1 LTELNRNGLQTHR
14 ICTRELVEHPSFAR
28 SLFKALENS
37 PSPRPSFSSR
47 DIWSRTL
54 WAFRRICSVSAACIS
69 CCTSFDR
76 AIWDIIASPAEG
88 KRDNKKTVGF
98 QVRGR
103 VHNDKV
109 MTLESGEALLNSP
122 DR

>member
-1 LTELNRNGLQTHR
+1 MGCRLIEYVQENLLSIPPLCAHFLKHWKIPRRPGQVFHQGISGAGLCR
-14 ICTRELVEHPSFAR
+14 LSV
-28 SLFKALENS
+28 
-37 PSPRPSFSSR
+37 
-47 DIWSRTL
+47 
-54 WAFRRICSVSAACIS
+54 VSAACIS